1 MRFDPRCA
9 GRDAQ
14 RVFLLGKVKPY
25 GRPRHRGRDAQVRSS
40 ARLLT
45 QAELG
50 DNRVVA
56 FHLGSLEI
64 IEQLA
69 ATIGHLDQTAAA
81 VEIFTVVTKV
91 FREVVDACRQQR
103 D

>member
-1 MRFDPRCA
+1 MPSGF
-9 GRDAQ
+9 
-14 RVFLLGKVKPY
+14 FLLGKVKPY
-25 GRPRHRGRDAQVRSS
+25 VRPRRIGMDGQVRSD
-40 ARLLT
+40 ARLLA

-91 FREVVDACRQQR
+91 FREVVDTCREER
-103 D
+103 NLDFG